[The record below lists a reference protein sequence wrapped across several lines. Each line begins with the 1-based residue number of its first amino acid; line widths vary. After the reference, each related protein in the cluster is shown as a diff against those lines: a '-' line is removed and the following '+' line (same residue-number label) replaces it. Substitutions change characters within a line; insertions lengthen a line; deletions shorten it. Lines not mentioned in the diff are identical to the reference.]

1 MRKQNLFDLTA
12 EVRKITNELPI
23 IVGSQAIFA
32 VADYPP
38 EIVRKSVEC
47 DFLLLDK
54 SAGFRS
60 KVTENLGIFSDYQQQ
75 TGFYADVLGRATV
88 VLPSG
93 WEERLAELKNE
104 NGETIA
110 LCVEIHD
117 VAVSKLMAGREK
129 DFEFVQAAFQSDYL
143 QIEIFLERAAVILNQ
158 PASEALLPRLQK
170 LIEKFS
176 RIRDFREIVDK
187 LRDFERKVT
196 NEK

>member
-1 MRKQNLFDLTA
+1 MS
-12 EVRKITNELPI
+12 VRKLFLRLRI
-23 IVGSQAIFA
+23 IRRKLCESRSSVIFYCSTKA
-32 VADYPP
+32 P
-38 EIVRKSVEC
+38 
-47 DFLLLDK
+47 
-54 SAGFRS
+54 GFRS
-60 KVTENLGIFSDYQQQ
+60 EVTENLGIFSDYQQQ
-75 TGFYADVLGRATV
+75 TGFYADVLGKATV
-88 VLPSG
+88 VLPGG

-129 DFEFVQAAFQSDYL
+129 DFEFAQAAFQSDYL
-143 QIEIFLERAAVILNQ
+143 QIETFLERAAAILNQ

-176 RIRDFREIVDK
+176 RISDFRKIVDK
-187 LRDFERKVT
+187 LSDFERKVI